1 MAQQMRQVQQIRQGQ
16 KPGEKNHGAAKVDLS
31 VVIVAWNGAAV
42 IRDCLRSIF
51 SREYRFL
58 YEVIVVDNASTD
70 GTAELIRDEFPQVSL
85 RVQVRNLGYARG
97 NNIGI
102 AMAQG
107 ALILLLNQ
115 DVELLDNAL
124 AELYRCLSERESE
137 GVAAV
142 APRLEYPDG
151 TVQHTLRRFPTPMN
165 VLRDVISL
173 GAWHARQ
180 YDQAISQ
187 EVDQPM
193 ASCLLLRADVLKRI
207 GGFDDHPNL
216 FLYFNDVDL
225 SMRIHLLGF
234 KHFYLADARAVHH
247 HGQASRQWMEARRLK
262 AWTDGL
268 YYFLAKHYSKKQMWR
283 KALLRLFVFIIY
295 CGRFLGE
302 TMLAPLY
309 GKRSAFFAKDSK
321 R

>member
-1 MAQQMRQVQQIRQGQ
+1 MPRTQGFSEERYAGG
-16 KPGEKNHGAAKVDLS
+16 KIDLS

-42 IRDCLRSIF
+42 ISNCLNSIF
-51 SREYRFL
+51 SREYHFN
-58 YEVIVVDNASTD
+58 YEVIVIDNASTD
-70 GTAELIRDEFPQVSL
+70 GTAELVRDEFPRAL
-85 RVQVRNLGYARG
+85 LLVQTRNLGYARG

-102 AMAQG
+102 AMARG
-107 ALILLLNQ
+107 ARILLLNQ

-124 AELYRCLSERESE
+124 ADLYQCLSEREPV

-142 APRLEYPDG
+142 APRLEYPNG
-151 TVQHTLRRFPTPMN
+151 AVQRTLRRFPTPLN
-165 VLRDVISL
+165 VLRDVLSL

-193 ASCLLLRADVLKRI
+193 ASCLLLRGDLLKRI
-207 GGFDDHPNL
+207 GGFDDHPSL

-268 YYFLAKHYSKKQMWR
+268 YYFLVKHYSKKQMWR

-302 TMLAPLY
+302 TLLALLY
-309 GKRSAFFAKDSK
+309 GKRTAVFKKDSK